1 MARLATVIETV
12 TRLARP
18 RPCGDRFG
26 AQERLGSEQRYKF
39 LNNFFQISSV
49 KLCRTPSPNV
59 PIVASLGEQAP
70 SNDQIGMQTHAE
82 DGAPPAAASAGAAQH
97 PVTRVRE
104 QFSVAATALTRLYR
118 SPDRSR
124 FAQAA
129 NAVTNLYREAEADAF
144 RANHRG

>member
-1 MARLATVIETV
+1 
-12 TRLARP
+12 
-18 RPCGDRFG
+18 
-26 AQERLGSEQRYKF
+26 
-39 LNNFFQISSV
+39 
-49 KLCRTPSPNV
+49 
-59 PIVASLGEQAP
+59 
-70 SNDQIGMQTHAE
+70 MQGHAE
-82 DGAPPAAASAGAAQH
+82 DGAPPAAPSAGAAQH

-144 RANHRG
+144 RANHRGLVYEKNENFPSFFPVLMSCVAALETLWQHVWTGSRGREHMLTVRI

>member
-1 MARLATVIETV
+1 M
-12 TRLARP
+12 
-18 RPCGDRFG
+18 
-26 AQERLGSEQRYKF
+26 
-39 LNNFFQISSV
+39 
-49 KLCRTPSPNV
+49 
-59 PIVASLGEQAP
+59 QA
-70 SNDQIGMQTHAE
+70 HAE
-82 DGAPPAAASAGAAQH
+82 DGAPPVAPSTAQH

-144 RANHRG
+144 RANHRGLVYGFFL